1 MDKGAQLFATSLSA
15 QNHDSVDLRLPLC
28 RLRIERKSWLPI
40 PHELQVVIPRVEI
53 RERIWEKDG
62 VRRERE
68 IILSSVTAVSA
79 PRREQS
85 PDGNP

>member
-1 MDKGAQLFATSLSA
+1 MIKKIL
-15 QNHDSVDLRLPLC
+15 NKVD
-28 RLRIERKSWLPI
+28 I
-40 PHELQVVIPRVEI
+40 EI